1 MGKQK
6 RPKRKPH
13 IENPTGLVSVNHFE
27 EVEDFTDAEREASL
41 QKVYDNVQSLDIEE
55 KLSALETLESM
66 SCSKNMSVQIA
77 SDGIVKRIGPLLM
90 DPNISVRTLTA
101 SALRH
106 IAENGG
112 EKVYTHFFNDDIMT
126 PVCSLLKRDYSEWQP
141 IIDCTD
147 KKNIHY
153 EKEAFIEIV
162 TLLWT
167 LCENSELAIKYANK
181 EGLILILL
189 KYLDIVTYGIDL
201 GIVAAQCIF
210 SLSEDNPVAINELKK
225 QESTFLNLLTLEVF
239 ETSKDSTLSLSN
251 VTCIKT
257 LICGLLMYINNH
269 REMDQIH
276 VVNQVLCVLSKSLD
290 IDHIDSACSLVT
302 MLLQEKAEF
311 SRSTQK
317 KIQEYKQLLGAQQQA
332 LEILT
337 NLCTED
343 QESKEVDSDIDDL
356 DEIECEDSMDDNES
370 INDNFCKVTST
381 LPVELIEVISN
392 SDLLKKIWN
401 KTLNMDNKVIE
412 TFSQSIDGKA
422 ILKQVHV
429 LRCRAYLCLHNWIS
443 SLDIDIL
450 GGVEALYSI
459 WCQIGTVVF
468 KEADINDIE
477 LLESTTAALRATLQK
492 LTEVQAKTF
501 SKLTPSDI
509 QPMLNGERQCPNANV
524 RVNLTRILGNLA
536 LIVANDDNSNK
547 YELMKHISVF
557 LLVTSATE
565 SVAWVMAECLDALMD
580 IFSDDETDKLAAD
593 IKLTVKLSELIPTF
607 KTLVRQQKRS
617 LGDNMAIISMVNAN
631 IARFIRYKEK
641 RLKLLQ

>member
-6 RPKRKPH
+6 RQKRKPH
-13 IENPTGLVSVNHFE
+13 TENPIGLVSVNHFE
-27 EVEDFTDAEREASL
+27 EVEDFTDAEKETAL
-41 QKVYDNVQSLDIEE
+41 QKVYEDVQSLNVEE
-55 KLSALETLESM
+55 KLSALQTLESM
-66 SCSKNMSVQIA
+66 SCSKNMSVKIA

-90 DPNISVRTLTA
+90 DPNIPVRTLTA

-126 PVCSLLKRDYSEWQP
+126 PLCSLLKRDYSEWQP

-147 KKNIHY
+147 KEKIHD

-167 LCENSELAIKYANK
+167 LCENNELAIKYVNK

-189 KYLDIVTYGIDL
+189 KYLDVVTYGIDL
-201 GIVAAQCIF
+201 SIVAAQCIF
-210 SLSEDNPVAINELKK
+210 SLSEDNPDAINELKK

-239 ETSKDSTLSLSN
+239 DSTLSLSN
-251 VTCIKT
+251 VTSIKT

-269 REMDQIH
+269 KEMDQIH
-276 VVNQVLCVLSKSLD
+276 VVNQVLSVLSKSLD
-290 IDHIDSACSLVT
+290 IDHIDSACSLAT
-302 MLLQEKAEF
+302 ILSQEKAEF
-311 SRSTQK
+311 SRSTKK
-317 KIQEYKQLLGAQQQA
+317 KIQEYRKLLGAQQQA

-343 QESKEVDSDIDDL
+343 QESKEVDSEIDDL

-401 KTLNMDNKVIE
+401 KTLNIDNKVIE
-412 TFSQSIDGKA
+412 TLSQSIEGKA
-422 ILKQVHV
+422 ILKQVHT

-468 KEADINDIE
+468 KEADVNDIE

-536 LIVANDDNSNK
+536 LIIANDDNSNK

-607 KTLVRQQKRS
+607 KTMVRQQKKS
-617 LGDNMAIISMVNAN
+617 LGDNMAIISTVNAN